1 MSCGSNREQ
10 IHPKKIP
17 VDDVLPSLKKFYG
30 ISPTEPPAQMEGGV
44 KTAAWLLETD
54 KGKFIAKIFALSKE
68 RPIERMVEEVS
79 LCNYLTKH
87 GIRTPKFI
95 SGKNGR
101 YVEQMRFRNADFP
114 IQMMKFEELWRL
126 KPSSIKKVELQ
137 KIAKTAARMH
147 KALLDCPQKDKIKK
161 EDRFRYHIAPLGSFE
176 IFSKSP
182 NSSIYT
188 KTEIKN
194 IKKLDEEIIRFASS
208 HLPKKGLT
216 ESILHGDLAL
226 DHAQF
231 LSNGEVYLFDFSD
244 FMWGPIAHEL
254 SVMLVHLF
262 HEEDISFQRWEQ
274 LKEWWLSGYSSV
286 FKLGSE
292 DFKAIKPLIIRRA
305 QGVIV
310 YLCDVAIRIKRKVNE
325 QGIRR
330 RYKLADYLLRN

>member
-1 MSCGSNREQ
+1 MSYSSNREQ
-10 IHPKKIP
+10 IHPKNIP
-17 VDDVLPSLKKFYG
+17 VDEVLSSLKKFYG
-30 ISPTEPPAQMEGGV
+30 ILPTKPPAQMEGGV
-44 KTAAWLLETD
+44 KTAAWLLETE
-54 KGKFIAKIFALSKE
+54 KGKFIAKIFALSEE
-68 RPIERMVEEVS
+68 RPVERIVEEVS

-95 SGKNGR
+95 LGKNGR
-101 YVEQMRFRNADFP
+101 YVEQMRFGKADFP
-114 IQMMKFEELWRL
+114 IQMMKFEELYRL
-126 KPSSIKKVELQ
+126 KPSSIKKDELQ

-147 KALLDCPQKDKIKK
+147 QALLDCPRKDKIKK
-161 EDRFRYHIAPLGSFE
+161 EDRFRCHIAPLSSFE

-188 KTEIKN
+188 KAELKN
-194 IKKLDEEIIRFASS
+194 IKRLDEEIVRFASP

-231 LSNGEVYLFDFSD
+231 LSNGEAYLFDFSD

-286 FKLGSE
+286 FKLESE
-292 DFKAIKPLIIRRA
+292 DLKAIKPLIIRRA